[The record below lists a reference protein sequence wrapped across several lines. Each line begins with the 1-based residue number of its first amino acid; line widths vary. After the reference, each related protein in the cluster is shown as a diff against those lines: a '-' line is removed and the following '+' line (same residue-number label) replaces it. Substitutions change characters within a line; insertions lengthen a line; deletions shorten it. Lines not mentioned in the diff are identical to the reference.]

1 MSMALKTKEVRIRK
15 FSPILESEIVSGNGI
30 VPSNNEW
37 KTVPDIW
44 RTSAEKFGDRV
55 ALVDPY
61 HDPPTNMT
69 YKQVSFGSLLLSSY
83 N

>member
-15 FSPILESEIVSGNGI
+15 FSPVLESEIVSGNGI
-30 VPSNNEW
+30 VQSNNEW

-69 YKQVSFGSLLLSSY
+69 YKQVSVGSLLLSSY

>member
-1 MSMALKTKEVRIRK
+1 MLLKRNDVQIRK
-15 FSPILESEIVSGNGI
+15 FAPVLDSEIASGNGI
-30 VPSNNEW
+30 LSSNKW

-55 ALVDPY
+55 ALVDRY

-69 YKQVSFGSLLLSSY
+69 YKQVSFGSLYIFFSI
-83 N
+83 